1 MELPD
6 KAVRVNLKAGKKY
19 AICTCGNSKT
29 MPYCDH
35 SHRDVNEEKGTS
47 YKSVKIYP
55 ETDITVSFYGAN
67 WDKPV

>member
-1 MELPD
+1 MELPE

-19 AICTCGNSKT
+19 AICSCGHSKI

-35 SHRDVNEEKGTS
+35 SHRDLNEEKGTS
-47 YKSVKIYP
+47 YKSVKIYT
-55 ETDITVSFYGAN
+55 ETDIAVSFYGAN